1 MERALVSAVVLWWM
15 ATVGWSQ
22 SLTWL
27 GILPGYSRSEAYGV
41 SADGSVVVGW
51 VSNAAG
57 HWRAFRWVAGVG
69 MQNLGL
75 LSSESGSWNKE
86 SEAYGVSADG
96 SIVVGWSYNDF
107 GRPRALR
114 WTAGSKQD
122 LGTLAGNSA
131 LYGSKAYGV
140 SADGRVVVGWS
151 VNSAGNVRAFRWTAA
166 GGMEDLNTTYAS
178 LLTNGSVLLAAR
190 AISPNAGR
198 YIVGYGYNA
207 ATGRYEAFLLDTCAS
222 RRDGD
227 TNDDCCVNEA
237 DLQAVLFSFGQ
248 DGSGLPADMNGDGV
262 IDDSDLLIV
271 LANFGSGCY

>member
-15 ATVGWSQ
+15 ATVAWSQ

-96 SIVVGWSYNDF
+96 GIVVGWSYNDF

-114 WTAGSKQD
+114 WTASSKQD
-122 LGTLAGNSA
+122 LGTLAGNSD
-131 LYGSKAYGV
+131 LYSSKAYGV

-151 VNSAGNVRAFRWTAA
+151 YNAAGNVRAFRWTAA

-222 RRDGD
+222 RRNGD

-248 DGSGLPADMNGDGV
+248 DGSGLPADVNGDGV

>member
-1 MERALVSAVVLWWM
+1 MQRTTQTMERALVSAVVLWWM
-15 ATVGWSQ
+15 ATVAWSQ

-96 SIVVGWSYNDF
+96 GIVVGWSYNDF

-114 WTAGSKQD
+114 WTASSKQD
-122 LGTLAGNSA
+122 LGTLAGNSD
-131 LYGSKAYGV
+131 LYSSKAYGV

-151 VNSAGNVRAFRWTAA
+151 VNSAGNVRAFRWTADSGLQELGTLGGSVSFA
-166 GGMEDLNTTYAS
+166 TGVSADGRVVVGEAHNGVRGASGSRAFRWTASGGMEDLNITYAS

-190 AISPNAGR
+190 AISPNGR

-207 ATGRYEAFLLDTCAS
+207 ATGRYEAFLLDVGTS
-222 RRDGD
+222 R
-227 TNDDCCVNEA
+227 
-237 DLQAVLFSFGQ
+237 
-248 DGSGLPADMNGDGV
+248 
-262 IDDSDLLIV
+262 
-271 LANFGSGCY
+271 